1 MLGLLCS
8 TIAKRTLRAT
18 IMTYLII
25 IGIVVGAYFYVL
37 LRTASVQPGMPVT
50 SRSLAVS
57 PFSAMTSI
65 VMRGATPGAAP
76 GFAGGIAMDMA
87 RPMMMFDANML
98 MNMPPFNNFTYGLV
112 DYNNPN
118 GPVVQPVYRYAF
130 VAYPL
135 FSIVC
140 YWLASHFVRP
150 RRRWRIG
157 LHDLLMFLLVVSF
170 GLAGAY
176 WLNLWPWTR
185 VLG

>member
-1 MLGLLCS
+1 M
-8 TIAKRTLRAT
+8 A
-18 IMTYLII
+18 
-25 IGIVVGAYFYVL
+25 
-37 LRTASVQPGMPVT
+37 
-50 SRSLAVS
+50 
-57 PFSAMTSI
+57 AME
-65 VMRGATPGAAP
+65 
-76 GFAGGIAMDMA
+76 MA

-135 FSIVC
+135 FSVVC

-157 LHDLLMFLLVVSF
+157 LHDVLMLLLVV
-170 GLAGAY
+170 GITLAGTY
-176 WLNLWPWTR
+176 WLKLWPWSGL
-185 VLG
+185 LG